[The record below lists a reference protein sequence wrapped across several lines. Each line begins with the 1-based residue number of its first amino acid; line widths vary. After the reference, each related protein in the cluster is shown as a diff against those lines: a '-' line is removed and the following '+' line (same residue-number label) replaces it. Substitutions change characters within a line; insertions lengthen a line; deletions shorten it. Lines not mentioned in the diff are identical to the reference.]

1 MMPTYPQL
9 LSPTYEPHVYSA
21 SWQKQYVAQFF
32 TLESGEKNG
41 NSATYRCRLHPEA
54 PVFKAHFPGF
64 PVLPGVLTLKMVVD
78 AINASQFFSTQTLT
92 VQSIGNAKYLAVV
105 NPQETQ
111 EVEISVTL
119 KAEKN
124 ADEPAVFQFKATV
137 QNGETRFATFSF
149 SCTAADF
156 ITVGVEENEVCAVIP
171 TYQNAKTLLK
181 VVADV
186 HRVVDT
192 VFVVDDGSNDGTAA
206 LLDKATGNER
216 PEKVLTHP
224 KNCGKG
230 AALKT
235 GLTYARQQGF
245 RYAVTVDA
253 DGQHRA
259 DDIPALLKAVEE
271 EPDALAIGSRGL
283 QHENMPAKSTFANR
297 FSNFWFALQTL
308 QRLPDTQSGLRVYP
322 LRCLHGLRW
331 MSARYEAELTLLV
344 FSAWAGV
351 KLLPVPVSVYYP
363 PRDQRVTHFRPGR
376 DFTRISVL
384 NTLLCFL
391 MVVYGW
397 PRIFAD
403 RLQGVSKACFVSREL
418 FTLTSCQIW

>member
-1 MMPTYPQL
+1 MSLTSIL
-9 LSPTYEPHVYSA
+9 PHGK
-21 SWQKQYVAQFF
+21 KQYVAQFF
-32 TLESGEKNG
+32 TLEAGEKNG

-64 PVLPGVLTLKMVVD
+64 PILPGVLTLKMVVD

-111 EVEISVTL
+111 EVEISVAL

-171 TYQNAKTLLK
+171 TYQNAKTLLQ

-271 EPDALAIGSRGL
+271 EPDALVIGSRGL

-308 QRLPDTQSGLRVYP
+308 QRLPDTQSGLRIYP

-397 PRIFAD
+397 PRIFCRQIA
-403 RLQGVSKACFVSREL
+403 RGVKGVFCK
-418 FTLTSCQIW
+418 

>member
-1 MMPTYPQL
+1 MSLTSIL
-9 LSPTYEPHVYSA
+9 PHGK
-21 SWQKQYVAQFF
+21 KQYVAQFF
-32 TLESGEKNG
+32 TLEAGEKND

-92 VQSIGNAKYLAVV
+92 VQSIGNAKYLAVI

-111 EVEISVTL
+111 EVEISVAL

-124 ADEPAVFQFKATV
+124 ADELTVFQFKATV

-156 ITVGVEENEVCAVIP
+156 ITVGVEENEACAVIP

-322 LRCLHGLRW
+322 LRRLHGLRW

-397 PRIFAD
+397 PRIFC
-403 RLQGVSKACFVSREL
+403 RKIIRGVKGVFRK
-418 FTLTSCQIW
+418 

>member
-1 MMPTYPQL
+1 MSLTSILPQGK
-9 LSPTYEPHVYSA
+9 
-21 SWQKQYVAQFF
+21 KQYVAQFF
-32 TLESGEKNG
+32 TLEAGEKNG

-111 EVEISVTL
+111 EVEISVAL

-149 SCTAADF
+149 SCTAANF

-192 VFVVDDGSNDGTAA
+192 VFVVDDGSNDDTAA

-397 PRIFAD
+397 PRIFCRQIA
-403 RLQGVSKACFVSREL
+403 RGVKGVFCK
-418 FTLTSCQIW
+418 

>member
-1 MMPTYPQL
+1 MSLTSIL
-9 LSPTYEPHVYSA
+9 PHGK
-21 SWQKQYVAQFF
+21 KQYVAQFF
-32 TLESGEKNG
+32 TLEAGEKNG

-78 AINASQFFSTQTLT
+78 AINASQFFSTQMLT

-111 EVEISVTL
+111 EVEISVAL

-124 ADEPAVFQFKATV
+124 ADELTVFQFKATV

-192 VFVVDDGSNDGTAA
+192 VIVVDDGSNDGTAA

-308 QRLPDTQSGLRVYP
+308 QRLPDTQSGLRIYP
-322 LRCLHGLRW
+322 LRRLHGLRW

-397 PRIFAD
+397 PRIFCRQIA
-403 RLQGVSKACFVSREL
+403 RGVKGVFCK
-418 FTLTSCQIW
+418 

>member
-1 MMPTYPQL
+1 MSLTSIL
-9 LSPTYEPHVYSA
+9 PHGK
-21 SWQKQYVAQFF
+21 KQYVAQFF
-32 TLESGEKNG
+32 TLEAGEKNG

-111 EVEISVTL
+111 EVEISVAL
-119 KAEKN
+119 KTEKN

-181 VVADV
+181 VLADV

-322 LRCLHGLRW
+322 LRRLHGLRW

-397 PRIFAD
+397 PRVFCRQIA
-403 RLQGVSKACFVSREL
+403 RGVKGVFRK
-418 FTLTSCQIW
+418 

>member
-1 MMPTYPQL
+1 MSLTSIL
-9 LSPTYEPHVYSA
+9 PHGK
-21 SWQKQYVAQFF
+21 KQYVAQFF

-111 EVEISVTL
+111 EVEISVAL

-171 TYQNAKTLLK
+171 TYQNAKTLLQ

-271 EPDALAIGSRGL
+271 EPDALVIGSRGL

-308 QRLPDTQSGLRVYP
+308 QRLPDTQSGLRIYP

-397 PRIFAD
+397 PRIFCRQIA
-403 RLQGVSKACFVSREL
+403 RGVKGVFCK
-418 FTLTSCQIW
+418 

>member
-1 MMPTYPQL
+1 MSLTSIL
-9 LSPTYEPHVYSA
+9 PHGK
-21 SWQKQYVAQFF
+21 KQYVAQFF

-111 EVEISVTL
+111 EVEISVAL

-206 LLDKATGNER
+206 LLDKATDNER

-322 LRCLHGLRW
+322 LRRLHGLRW

-397 PRIFAD
+397 PRIFCRQIA
-403 RLQGVSKACFVSREL
+403 RGVKGVFRK
-418 FTLTSCQIW
+418 

>member
-1 MMPTYPQL
+1 MSLTSIL
-9 LSPTYEPHVYSA
+9 PHGK
-21 SWQKQYVAQFF
+21 KQYVAQFF
-32 TLESGEKNG
+32 TLEAGEKNG

-111 EVEISVTL
+111 EVEISVAL

-149 SCTAADF
+149 SCTATDF

-192 VFVVDDGSNDGTAA
+192 VFVVEDGSNDGTAA

-322 LRCLHGLRW
+322 LRRLHGLRW

-397 PRIFAD
+397 PRIFCRQIA
-403 RLQGVSKACFVSREL
+403 RGVKGVFCK
-418 FTLTSCQIW
+418 

>member
-1 MMPTYPQL
+1 MSLTSIL
-9 LSPTYEPHVYSA
+9 PHGK
-21 SWQKQYVAQFF
+21 KQYVAKFF

-41 NSATYRCRLHPEA
+41 NSATYRCRLHPET

-111 EVEISVTL
+111 EVEISVAL

-156 ITVGVEENEVCAVIP
+156 MTVGVEENEVCAVIP

-322 LRCLHGLRW
+322 LRRLHGLRW

-397 PRIFAD
+397 PRIFCRQIA
-403 RLQGVSKACFVSREL
+403 RGVKGVFRK
-418 FTLTSCQIW
+418 

>member
-1 MMPTYPQL
+1 MSLTSIL
-9 LSPTYEPHVYSA
+9 PHGK
-21 SWQKQYVAQFF
+21 KQYVAQFF
-32 TLESGEKNG
+32 TLEAGEKNG

-206 LLDKATGNER
+206 LLDKATGSER

-271 EPDALAIGSRGL
+271 EPDALAIGSREL

-308 QRLPDTQSGLRVYP
+308 QRLPDTQSGLRIYP
-322 LRCLHGLRW
+322 LRRLHGLRW

-397 PRIFAD
+397 PRIFCRQIA
-403 RLQGVSKACFVSREL
+403 RGVKGVFRK
-418 FTLTSCQIW
+418 

>member
-1 MMPTYPQL
+1 MSLTSIL
-9 LSPTYEPHVYSA
+9 PHGK
-21 SWQKQYVAQFF
+21 KQYVAQFF
-32 TLESGEKNG
+32 TLEAGEKNG

-78 AINASQFFSTQTLT
+78 AINASQFFSTQTLM

-111 EVEISVTL
+111 EVEISVAL

-124 ADEPAVFQFKATV
+124 ADELTVFQFKATV

-322 LRCLHGLRW
+322 LRRLHGLRW
-331 MSARYEAELTLLV
+331 ISARYEAELTLLV

-397 PRIFAD
+397 PRIFCRQIA
-403 RLQGVSKACFVSREL
+403 RGVIGVFRK
-418 FTLTSCQIW
+418 

>member
-1 MMPTYPQL
+1 MSLTSIL
-9 LSPTYEPHVYSA
+9 PHGK
-21 SWQKQYVAQFF
+21 KQYVAQFF

-111 EVEISVTL
+111 EVEISVAL

-192 VFVVDDGSNDGTAA
+192 VFVVDDGSNDSTAA

-322 LRCLHGLRW
+322 LRRLHGLRW

-397 PRIFAD
+397 PRIFCRQIA
-403 RLQGVSKACFVSREL
+403 RGVKGVFRK
-418 FTLTSCQIW
+418 

>member
-1 MMPTYPQL
+1 MSLTSIL
-9 LSPTYEPHVYSA
+9 PHGK
-21 SWQKQYVAQFF
+21 KQYVAQFF
-32 TLESGEKNG
+32 TLEAGEKNG

-78 AINASQFFSTQTLT
+78 AINASQFFSTQTLM

-111 EVEISVTL
+111 EVEISVAL

-124 ADEPAVFQFKATV
+124 ADELTVFQFKATV

-156 ITVGVEENEVCAVIP
+156 MTVGVEENEVCAVIP

-322 LRCLHGLRW
+322 LRRLHGLRW

-397 PRIFAD
+397 PRIFCRQIA
-403 RLQGVSKACFVSREL
+403 RGVKGVFRK
-418 FTLTSCQIW
+418 

>member
-1 MMPTYPQL
+1 MSLTSIL
-9 LSPTYEPHVYSA
+9 PHGK
-21 SWQKQYVAQFF
+21 KQYVAQFF
-32 TLESGEKNG
+32 TLEAGEKNG

-111 EVEISVTL
+111 EVEISVAL

-171 TYQNAKTLLK
+171 TYQNAKTLLQ

-271 EPDALAIGSRGL
+271 EPNALAIGSRGL

-322 LRCLHGLRW
+322 LRRLHGLRW
-331 MSARYEAELTLLV
+331 MSTRYEAELTLLV

-397 PRIFAD
+397 PRIFCRQIA
-403 RLQGVSKACFVSREL
+403 RGVKGVFRK
-418 FTLTSCQIW
+418 

>member
-1 MMPTYPQL
+1 MSLTSIL
-9 LSPTYEPHVYSA
+9 PHGK
-21 SWQKQYVAQFF
+21 KQYVAQFF
-32 TLESGEKNG
+32 TLEAGEKNG

-92 VQSIGNAKYLAVV
+92 MQSIGNAKYLAVV

-111 EVEISVTL
+111 EVEISVAL

-124 ADEPAVFQFKATV
+124 ADELTVFQFKATV

-322 LRCLHGLRW
+322 LRRLHGLHW

-397 PRIFAD
+397 PRIFFRQIA
-403 RLQGVSKACFVSREL
+403 RGVKGVFRK
-418 FTLTSCQIW
+418 

>member
-1 MMPTYPQL
+1 MSLTSIL
-9 LSPTYEPHVYSA
+9 PHGK
-21 SWQKQYVAQFF
+21 KQYVAQFF

-64 PVLPGVLTLKMVVD
+64 PILPGVLTLKMVVD

-111 EVEISVTL
+111 EVEINVAL

-137 QNGETRFATFSF
+137 QNGEMRFATFSF

-322 LRCLHGLRW
+322 LRRLHGLRW

-397 PRIFAD
+397 PRIFCRQIA
-403 RLQGVSKACFVSREL
+403 RGVKGVFRK
-418 FTLTSCQIW
+418 

>member
-1 MMPTYPQL
+1 MSLTSIL
-9 LSPTYEPHVYSA
+9 PHGK
-21 SWQKQYVAQFF
+21 KQYVAQFF
-32 TLESGEKNG
+32 TLEAGEKNG

-111 EVEISVTL
+111 EVEISVAL

-124 ADEPAVFQFKATV
+124 ADKPAVSQFKATV

-149 SCTAADF
+149 SCTVADF

-322 LRCLHGLRW
+322 LRRLHGLRW

-397 PRIFAD
+397 PRIFCRQIA
-403 RLQGVSKACFVSREL
+403 RGVKGVFRK
-418 FTLTSCQIW
+418 

>member
-1 MMPTYPQL
+1 MSLTSIL
-9 LSPTYEPHVYSA
+9 PHGK
-21 SWQKQYVAQFF
+21 KQYVAQFF

-78 AINASQFFSTQTLT
+78 AINASQFFSTKTLT

-111 EVEISVTL
+111 EVEISVAL

-397 PRIFAD
+397 PRIFCRQIA
-403 RLQGVSKACFVSREL
+403 RGVKGVFRK
-418 FTLTSCQIW
+418 

>member
-1 MMPTYPQL
+1 MSLTSIL
-9 LSPTYEPHVYSA
+9 PHGK
-21 SWQKQYVAQFF
+21 KQYVAQFF

-111 EVEISVTL
+111 EVEISVAL

-171 TYQNAKTLLK
+171 TYQNAKTLLQ

-192 VFVVDDGSNDGTAA
+192 VFVVDDGSNDDTAA

-322 LRCLHGLRW
+322 LRRLHGLRW

-397 PRIFAD
+397 PRIFCRQIA
-403 RLQGVSKACFVSREL
+403 RGVKGVFRK
-418 FTLTSCQIW
+418 

>member
-1 MMPTYPQL
+1 MSLTSIL
-9 LSPTYEPHVYSA
+9 PHGK
-21 SWQKQYVAQFF
+21 KQYVAQFF
-32 TLESGEKNG
+32 TLEAGEKNG
-41 NSATYRCRLHPEA
+41 NSAIYRCRLHPEA

-111 EVEISVTL
+111 EVEISVAL

-192 VFVVDDGSNDGTAA
+192 VIVVDDGSNDGTAA

-216 PEKVLTHP
+216 PEKVLIHP

-259 DDIPALLKAVEE
+259 NDIPALLKAVEE

-322 LRCLHGLRW
+322 LRRLHGLRW

-397 PRIFAD
+397 PRIFCRQIA
-403 RLQGVSKACFVSREL
+403 RGVKGVFRK
-418 FTLTSCQIW
+418 

>member
-1 MMPTYPQL
+1 MSLTSIL
-9 LSPTYEPHVYSA
+9 PHGK
-21 SWQKQYVAQFF
+21 KQYVAQFF

-111 EVEISVTL
+111 EVEISVAL

-149 SCTAADF
+149 SCTATDF
-156 ITVGVEENEVCAVIP
+156 MTVGVEENEVCAVIP

-308 QRLPDTQSGLRVYP
+308 QRLPDTQSGLRIYP
-322 LRCLHGLRW
+322 LRRLHGLRW

-397 PRIFAD
+397 PRIFCRQIA
-403 RLQGVSKACFVSREL
+403 RGVKGVFRK
-418 FTLTSCQIW
+418 

>member
-1 MMPTYPQL
+1 MSLTSIL
-9 LSPTYEPHVYSA
+9 PHDK
-21 SWQKQYVAQFF
+21 KQYVAQFF
-32 TLESGEKNG
+32 TLEAGEKNG

-111 EVEISVTL
+111 EVEISVAL

-192 VFVVDDGSNDGTAA
+192 VFVVDDGSNDGTAT

-259 DDIPALLKAVEE
+259 NDIPALLKAVEE

-322 LRCLHGLRW
+322 LRHLHGLRW

-397 PRIFAD
+397 PRIFCRQIA
-403 RLQGVSKACFVSREL
+403 RGVIGVFRK
-418 FTLTSCQIW
+418 

>member
-1 MMPTYPQL
+1 MSLTSIL
-9 LSPTYEPHVYSA
+9 PHGK
-21 SWQKQYVAQFF
+21 KQYVAQFF

-111 EVEISVTL
+111 EVEISVAL

-124 ADEPAVFQFKATV
+124 ADELTVFQFKATV

-156 ITVGVEENEVCAVIP
+156 MTVDVEENEACAVIP

-308 QRLPDTQSGLRVYP
+308 QRLPDTQSGLRIYP
-322 LRCLHGLRW
+322 LRRLHGLRW

-397 PRIFAD
+397 PRIFCRQIA
-403 RLQGVSKACFVSREL
+403 RGVKGVFCK
-418 FTLTSCQIW
+418 

>member
-1 MMPTYPQL
+1 MSLTSIL
-9 LSPTYEPHVYSA
+9 PHGK
-21 SWQKQYVAQFF
+21 KQYVAQFF
-32 TLESGEKNG
+32 TLEAGEKNG

-92 VQSIGNAKYLAVV
+92 VQSIGNAKYLAVI

-111 EVEISVTL
+111 EVEISVTQ

-192 VFVVDDGSNDGTAA
+192 VFVVDDGSKDGTAA

-216 PEKVLTHP
+216 PEKVLTHA
-224 KNCGKG
+224 KNQGKG

-235 GLTYARQQGF
+235 GLTFARQQGF

-297 FSNFWFALQTL
+297 FSNFWFSLQTL

-322 LRCLHGLRW
+322 LRRLHGLRW

-397 PRIFAD
+397 PRIFCRQIA
-403 RLQGVSKACFVSREL
+403 RGVIGVFRK
-418 FTLTSCQIW
+418 

>member
-1 MMPTYPQL
+1 MSLTSIL
-9 LSPTYEPHVYSA
+9 PHGK
-21 SWQKQYVAQFF
+21 KQYVAQFF
-32 TLESGEKNG
+32 TLEAGEKNG

-111 EVEISVTL
+111 EVEISVAL

-192 VFVVDDGSNDGTAA
+192 VIVVDDGSNDGTAA

-322 LRCLHGLRW
+322 LRRLHGLRW

-397 PRIFAD
+397 PRIFCRQIA
-403 RLQGVSKACFVSREL
+403 RGVKGVFRK
-418 FTLTSCQIW
+418 

>member
-1 MMPTYPQL
+1 MSLTSIL
-9 LSPTYEPHVYSA
+9 PHGK
-21 SWQKQYVAQFF
+21 KQYVAQFF
-32 TLESGEKNG
+32 TLEAGEKNG

-78 AINASQFFSTQTLT
+78 AINASQFFSTQMLT
-92 VQSIGNAKYLAVV
+92 MQSIGNAKYLAVV

-111 EVEISVTL
+111 EVEISVAL

-192 VFVVDDGSNDGTAA
+192 VIVVDDGSNDGTAA

-216 PEKVLTHP
+216 PKKVLTHP

-322 LRCLHGLRW
+322 LRRLHGLRW

-397 PRIFAD
+397 PRIFCRQIA
-403 RLQGVSKACFVSREL
+403 RGVKGVFRK
-418 FTLTSCQIW
+418 

>member
-1 MMPTYPQL
+1 MS
-9 LSPTYEPHVYSA
+9 LSSILPHGK
-21 SWQKQYVAQFF
+21 KQYVAQFF
-32 TLESGEKNG
+32 TLEAGEKNG

-111 EVEISVTL
+111 EVEISVAL

-308 QRLPDTQSGLRVYP
+308 QRLPDTQSGLRIYP
-322 LRCLHGLRW
+322 LRRLHGLRW

-397 PRIFAD
+397 PRIFFRQIA
-403 RLQGVSKACFVSREL
+403 RGVKGVFRK
-418 FTLTSCQIW
+418 

>member
-1 MMPTYPQL
+1 MSLTSIL
-9 LSPTYEPHVYSA
+9 PHGK
-21 SWQKQYVAQFF
+21 KQYVTQFF

-78 AINASQFFSTQTLT
+78 AINASQFFSTQTLM

-111 EVEISVTL
+111 EVEISVAL

-171 TYQNAKTLLK
+171 TYQNAKTLLQ

-206 LLDKATGNER
+206 LLDEATDNER

-308 QRLPDTQSGLRVYP
+308 QRLPDTQSGLRIYP

-397 PRIFAD
+397 PRIFCRQIA
-403 RLQGVSKACFVSREL
+403 RGVKGVFRK
-418 FTLTSCQIW
+418 

>member
-1 MMPTYPQL
+1 MSLTSIL
-9 LSPTYEPHVYSA
+9 PHGK
-21 SWQKQYVAQFF
+21 KQYVAQFF
-32 TLESGEKNG
+32 TLEAGEKNG

-54 PVFKAHFPGF
+54 PVFKVHFPGF

-111 EVEISVTL
+111 EVEISVAL

-192 VFVVDDGSNDGTAA
+192 VIVVDDGSNDGTAA

-308 QRLPDTQSGLRVYP
+308 QRLPDTQSGLRIYP
-322 LRCLHGLRW
+322 LRRLHGLRW

-351 KLLPVPVSVYYP
+351 KLLPIPVSVYYP

-397 PRIFAD
+397 PRIFCRQIA
-403 RLQGVSKACFVSREL
+403 RGVKGVFRK
-418 FTLTSCQIW
+418 

>member
-1 MMPTYPQL
+1 MSLTSIL
-9 LSPTYEPHVYSA
+9 PHGK
-21 SWQKQYVAQFF
+21 KQYVAQFF

-111 EVEISVTL
+111 EVEISVAL

-124 ADEPAVFQFKATV
+124 ADELTVFQFKATV

-397 PRIFAD
+397 PRIFCRQIA
-403 RLQGVSKACFVSREL
+403 RGVKGVFCK
-418 FTLTSCQIW
+418 

>member
-1 MMPTYPQL
+1 MSLTSIL
-9 LSPTYEPHVYSA
+9 PHGK
-21 SWQKQYVAQFF
+21 KQYVAQFF
-32 TLESGEKNG
+32 TLEAGEKNG

-111 EVEISVTL
+111 EVEISVAL

-171 TYQNAKTLLK
+171 TYQNAKTLLQ

-397 PRIFAD
+397 PRIFCRQIA
-403 RLQGVSKACFVSREL
+403 RGVKGVFRK
-418 FTLTSCQIW
+418 

>member
-1 MMPTYPQL
+1 MSLTSIL
-9 LSPTYEPHVYSA
+9 PHGK
-21 SWQKQYVAQFF
+21 KQYVAQFF
-32 TLESGEKNG
+32 TLEAGEKNG

-111 EVEISVTL
+111 EVEISVAL

-124 ADEPAVFQFKATV
+124 ADELTVFQFKATV

-171 TYQNAKTLLK
+171 TYQNAKTLLQ

-206 LLDKATGNER
+206 LLEKATGNER

-245 RYAVTVDA
+245 RYAVMVDA

-397 PRIFAD
+397 PRIFCRQIA
-403 RLQGVSKACFVSREL
+403 RGVKGVFRK
-418 FTLTSCQIW
+418 

>member
-1 MMPTYPQL
+1 MSLTSIL
-9 LSPTYEPHVYSA
+9 PHGK
-21 SWQKQYVAQFF
+21 KQYVAQFF

-111 EVEISVTL
+111 EVEISVAL

-171 TYQNAKTLLK
+171 TYQNTKTLLK

-271 EPDALAIGSRGL
+271 EPDALVIGSRGL

-322 LRCLHGLRW
+322 LRRLHGLRW

-397 PRIFAD
+397 PRIFCRQIA
-403 RLQGVSKACFVSREL
+403 RGVKGVFRK
-418 FTLTSCQIW
+418 

>member
-1 MMPTYPQL
+1 MSLTSIL
-9 LSPTYEPHVYSA
+9 PHGK
-21 SWQKQYVAQFF
+21 KQYVAQFF

-111 EVEISVTL
+111 EVEISVAL

-397 PRIFAD
+397 PRIFCRQIA
-403 RLQGVSKACFVSREL
+403 RGVIGVFRK
-418 FTLTSCQIW
+418 

>member
-1 MMPTYPQL
+1 MSLTSIL
-9 LSPTYEPHVYSA
+9 PHGK
-21 SWQKQYVAQFF
+21 KQYVAQFF
-32 TLESGEKNG
+32 TLEAGEKNG

-64 PVLPGVLTLKMVVD
+64 PVLPGVLILKMVVD

-111 EVEISVTL
+111 EVEISVAL

-171 TYQNAKTLLK
+171 TYQNAKTLLQ

-206 LLDKATGNER
+206 LLDKATGSER

-322 LRCLHGLRW
+322 LRRLHGLRW

-397 PRIFAD
+397 PRIFCRQIA
-403 RLQGVSKACFVSREL
+403 RGVKGVFCK
-418 FTLTSCQIW
+418 

>member
-1 MMPTYPQL
+1 MSLTSIL
-9 LSPTYEPHVYSA
+9 PHGK
-21 SWQKQYVAQFF
+21 KQYVAQFF
-32 TLESGEKNG
+32 TLEAGEKNG

-54 PVFKAHFPGF
+54 PVFKVHFPGF
-64 PVLPGVLTLKMVVD
+64 PILPGVLTLKMVVD

-111 EVEISVTL
+111 EVEISVAL

-156 ITVGVEENEVCAVIP
+156 MTVGVEENEVCAVIP

-322 LRCLHGLRW
+322 LRRLHGMRW

-397 PRIFAD
+397 PRIFCRQIA
-403 RLQGVSKACFVSREL
+403 RGVIGVFRK
-418 FTLTSCQIW
+418 

>member
-1 MMPTYPQL
+1 MSLTSIL
-9 LSPTYEPHVYSA
+9 PHGK
-21 SWQKQYVAQFF
+21 KQYVAQFF

-111 EVEISVTL
+111 EVEISVAL

-124 ADEPAVFQFKATV
+124 ADEPAVFQFKASV

-149 SCTAADF
+149 SCTAANF

-322 LRCLHGLRW
+322 LRHLHGLRW

-397 PRIFAD
+397 PRIFCRQIA
-403 RLQGVSKACFVSREL
+403 RGVKGVFRK
-418 FTLTSCQIW
+418 

>member
-1 MMPTYPQL
+1 MSLTSIL
-9 LSPTYEPHVYSA
+9 PHGK
-21 SWQKQYVAQFF
+21 KQYVAQFF

-78 AINASQFFSTQTLT
+78 AINASQFFSTQTLM

-105 NPQETQ
+105 NPQKTQ
-111 EVEISVTL
+111 EVEISVAL

-156 ITVGVEENEVCAVIP
+156 ITVGVEEKEVCAVIP
-171 TYQNAKTLLK
+171 TYQNAKTLLQ

-397 PRIFAD
+397 PRIFCRQIA
-403 RLQGVSKACFVSREL
+403 RGVKGVFRK
-418 FTLTSCQIW
+418 

>member
-1 MMPTYPQL
+1 MSLTSIL
-9 LSPTYEPHVYSA
+9 PHGK
-21 SWQKQYVAQFF
+21 KQYVAQFF

-111 EVEISVTL
+111 EVEISVAL

-156 ITVGVEENEVCAVIP
+156 ITMGVEENEVCAVIP

-322 LRCLHGLRW
+322 LQRLHGLRW

-397 PRIFAD
+397 PRIFCRQIA
-403 RLQGVSKACFVSREL
+403 RGVKGVFRK
-418 FTLTSCQIW
+418 

>member
-1 MMPTYPQL
+1 MSLTSIL
-9 LSPTYEPHVYSA
+9 PHGK
-21 SWQKQYVAQFF
+21 KQYVAQFF
-32 TLESGEKNG
+32 TLEAGEKNG

-111 EVEISVTL
+111 EVEISVAL

-124 ADEPAVFQFKATV
+124 ADELTVFQFKATV

-308 QRLPDTQSGLRVYP
+308 QRLPDTQSGLRIYP
-322 LRCLHGLRW
+322 LRRLHGLRW

-397 PRIFAD
+397 PRIFCRQIA
-403 RLQGVSKACFVSREL
+403 RGVKGVFRK
-418 FTLTSCQIW
+418 